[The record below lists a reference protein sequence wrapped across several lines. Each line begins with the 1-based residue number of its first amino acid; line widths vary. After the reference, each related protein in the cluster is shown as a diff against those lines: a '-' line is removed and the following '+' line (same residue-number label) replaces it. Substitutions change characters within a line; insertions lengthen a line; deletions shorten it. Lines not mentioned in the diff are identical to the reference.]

1 MYAALF
7 EMDSMFGRH
16 QYIFEGNS
24 PVSVMVEF
32 ENEQSLECLI
42 RHGRYEESAKGQLA
56 LDKLEDVYNKYVAGT
71 ITMDDIASI
80 DIKISI
86 GAIRCC
92 LVAEGEDA
100 IAAIKAQYPKARS
113 R

>member
-1 MYAALF
+1 MYVALL

-16 QYIFEGNS
+16 QYIFEGDS

-42 RHGRYEESAKGQLA
+42 QHGRYEEGPEGQLA
-56 LDKLEDVYNKYVAGT
+56 LDKLEVIYNKYIAGT

-80 DIKISI
+80 DVKISL
-86 GAIRCC
+86 GAIKC
-92 LVAEGEDA
+92 LSVGNGKEAVACKNGRA
-100 IAAIKAQYPKARS
+100 
-113 R
+113 